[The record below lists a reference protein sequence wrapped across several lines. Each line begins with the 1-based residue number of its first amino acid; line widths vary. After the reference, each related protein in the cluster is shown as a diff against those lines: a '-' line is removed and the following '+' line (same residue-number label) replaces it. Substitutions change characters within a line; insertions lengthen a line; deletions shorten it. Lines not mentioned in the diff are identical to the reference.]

1 MRALFLVI
9 DLALELYI
17 WIVIAAAIFSWLV
30 AFHVVNTRNQAIGM
44 IGEFLYRITEP
55 VLRPIRNFLPNLGGI
70 DISPVV
76 LFLIIIFIRYVIAL
90 YILPNVYWAAVAQEP
105 WTAAADGIFVDVR
118 LTPRGGRDAIE
129 GIESRADGRAVLKA
143 RVRAAPFEGEANDAL
158 CRLLAR
164 ALDIP
169 PRDVAIAAGATA
181 RIKRVLVK
189 GQADAIVAA
198 LRRVTSKLD

>member
-1 MRALFLVI
+1 MA
-9 DLALELYI
+9 
-17 WIVIAAAIFSWLV
+17 
-30 AFHVVNTRNQAIGM
+30 
-44 IGEFLYRITEP
+44 P
-55 VLRPIRNFLPNLGGI
+55 
-70 DISPVV
+70 
-76 LFLIIIFIRYVIAL
+76 
-90 YILPNVYWAAVAQEP
+90 EP
-105 WTAAADGIFVDVR
+105 WTAAADGVFVDVR

-169 PRDVAIAAGATA
+169 PRDVAIVAGATA

-189 GQADAIVAA
+189 GPADAIVAA
-198 LRRVTSKLD
+198 LRRLVRSAG

>member
-1 MRALFLVI
+1 
-9 DLALELYI
+9 
-17 WIVIAAAIFSWLV
+17 
-30 AFHVVNTRNQAIGM
+30 
-44 IGEFLYRITEP
+44 
-55 VLRPIRNFLPNLGGI
+55 
-70 DISPVV
+70 
-76 LFLIIIFIRYVIAL
+76 
-90 YILPNVYWAAVAQEP
+90 VAQEP
-105 WTAAADGIFVDVR
+105 WKAVADGVFVDVR

-129 GIESRADGRAVLKA
+129 GVESRADGRVVLKA

-164 ALDIP
+164 ALDVP
-169 PRDVAIAAGATA
+169 PRDVTIAAGATA

>member
-1 MRALFLVI
+1 MAR
-9 DLALELYI
+9 
-17 WIVIAAAIFSWLV
+17 
-30 AFHVVNTRNQAIGM
+30 
-44 IGEFLYRITEP
+44 
-55 VLRPIRNFLPNLGGI
+55 
-70 DISPVV
+70 
-76 LFLIIIFIRYVIAL
+76 
-90 YILPNVYWAAVAQEP
+90 EP

-189 GQADAIVAA
+189 GHADATVAA